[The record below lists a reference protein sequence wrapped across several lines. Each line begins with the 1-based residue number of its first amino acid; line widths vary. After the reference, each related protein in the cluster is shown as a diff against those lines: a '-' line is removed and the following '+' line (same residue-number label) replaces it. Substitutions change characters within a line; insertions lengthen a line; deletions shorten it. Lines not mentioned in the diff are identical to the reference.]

1 MKNIIKNIIGVIII
15 AIIVSYPSLILAET
29 ETELNNQKEDNNE
42 KITQA
47 QQEKERVTNEKNQ
60 TIDEVN
66 TLTEQITDYQSQ
78 INDLDAQIDEANNK
92 LEEQTKKLE
101 EAEKQYNEQQ
111 DTLNTRIVAL
121 YEAGETSYLD
131 VLLSSESVTDF
142 ISNYY
147 IISEIAECD
156 VELLEQIDNQK
167 QEIAKAKEEIENSK
181 NQLATAK
188 ADKERVSQE
197 LQEKK
202 SEKDSYVAQLSQ
214 EEQDIEAQIEELQQA
229 NIQIDKD
236 IAAAREAARK
246 KLEEEQ
252 KKQEN
257 NNNNGNGG
265 NNSGNSSGGIS
276 NPSSAGFIYPVPS
289 GYATIT
295 TNLYYSNGSYH
306 GAVDFGTGGI
316 SGQPVYAVADGV
328 VITAK
333 ALTTSYGNYIIIMH
347 RDGLYTL
354 YAHGQPGS
362 IAVSQGQY
370 VTQGQQIMRVG
381 NSGNSTGPHLHFEVR
396 TGNGL
401 YSDRVD
407 PRPYLP

>member
-1 MKNIIKNIIGVIII
+1 MNCIIFTRWCLEAK
-15 AIIVSYPSLILAET
+15 L
-29 ETELNNQKEDNNE
+29 E
-42 KITQA
+42 KICSGFNGSNDNCLLFC
-47 QQEKERVTNEKNQ
+47 EEDC
-60 TIDEVN
+60 ID
-66 TLTEQITDYQSQ
+66 
-78 INDLDAQIDEANNK
+78 
-92 LEEQTKKLE
+92 
-101 EAEKQYNEQQ
+101 
-111 DTLNTRIVAL
+111 
-121 YEAGETSYLD
+121 
-131 VLLSSESVTDF
+131 
-142 ISNYY
+142 
-147 IISEIAECD
+147 
-156 VELLEQIDNQK
+156 
-167 QEIAKAKEEIENSK
+167 
-181 NQLATAK
+181 
-188 ADKERVSQE
+188 
-197 LQEKK
+197 
-202 SEKDSYVAQLSQ
+202 
-214 EEQDIEAQIEELQQA
+214 
-229 NIQIDKD
+229 
-236 IAAAREAARK
+236 
-246 KLEEEQ
+246 
-252 KKQEN
+252 N